1 MEPFYRGTAV
11 VTGPKTERRGAAL
24 PIVLP
29 ANPHST
35 TPTGLTAAQPL
46 HRLASPSWPLQHM
59 FTSFVDAGGDPEI
72 HGYLHTPAAGAEAIV
87 VLTHGAG
94 ANCQSK
100 LLVGMAEALAAIG
113 FIVLRFDLPF
123 RRARP
128 YGPPFPA
135 TAARDRDGLRRAAM
149 IMRKQTKGRVVLG
162 GHSYGGRQAS
172 ILAADD
178 PQVADGLLLLSY
190 PLHPP
195 RKPEQLRTA
204 HFPKLTTPAFFVHGT
219 RDPFGSSSEMEA
231 ALKLIPG
238 RHAMMEIEGA
248 GHELLPKKS
257 AGEPLNGVAAGFK
270 TFLNL

>member
-1 MEPFYRGTAV
+1 MEPFCRGTAV
-11 VTGPKTERRGAAL
+11 VTGPKTERRGTTRPLALAA
-24 PIVLP
+24 
-29 ANPHST
+29 NRHST

-59 FTSFVDAGGDPEI
+59 FTSFVDAGADPEI
-72 HGYLHTPAAGAEAIV
+72 HGYLHSPAAGGEAAV

-123 RRARP
+123 RRARS

-135 TAARDRDGLRRAAM
+135 TASRDRDGLRCAAT

-172 ILAADD
+172 MLAADE
-178 PQVADGLLLLSY
+178 PQVADGLLLLASSTQTGATSHRTFSEADHAGIFCSWNTRS
-190 PLHPP
+190 LRQQP
-195 RKPEQLRTA
+195 RDGGCVKA
-204 HFPKLTTPAFFVHGT
+204 DSWSA
-219 RDPFGSSSEMEA
+219 RDDGNRWRWS
-231 ALKLIPG
+231 
-238 RHAMMEIEGA
+238 
-248 GHELLPKKS
+248 
-257 AGEPLNGVAAGFK
+257 
-270 TFLNL
+270 